1 MARFVSQLLLAK
13 STWTYILEHFL
24 KYRALLS
31 QPTSDT
37 YSLLIHP
44 CIHLFSFYTPN
55 QDLAFEFLNEGLSFD
70 DIAQRLGYSVD
81 MVLALFDDA
90 GSTAHDDGVAVA
102 ADVVFDTLTH
112 EQMTANETLLAVEGV
127 RIAAAMLA
135 VTAAEERSRVAAAEL
150 ALIVA
155 AEAAEQTVQL
165 TEKTAAVVKAAEE
178 AGVLRTLQE
187 ARQVAMAAGL
197 AQQRNNAATLL
208 QANYRGLAGRRVSL
222 QLLREQEASVEAA
235 RDVARQA
242 AAAKAAEELAAA
254 KAAEEMAAANA
265 ATELAAAI
273 AADEMAAEEVAAAI
287 AAEESAAGIGCCQG
301 C

>member
-1 MARFVSQLLLAK
+1 MAKFVSQLLLAK

-24 KYRALLS
+24 KYRALLP

-55 QDLAFEFLNEGLSFD
+55 QDLAFELLNEGLSFH

-81 MVLALFDDA
+81 MVLSALFDDA

-155 AEAAEQTVQL
+155 A
-165 TEKTAAVVKAAEE
+165 
-178 AGVLRTLQE
+178 
-187 ARQVAMAAGL
+187 
-197 AQQRNNAATLL
+197 
-208 QANYRGLAGRRVSL
+208 
-222 QLLREQEASVEAA
+222 
-235 RDVARQA
+235 
-242 AAAKAAEELAAA
+242 
-254 KAAEEMAAANA
+254 
-265 ATELAAAI
+265 
-273 AADEMAAEEVAAAI
+273 
-287 AAEESAAGIGCCQG
+287 
-301 C
+301 

>member
-1 MARFVSQLLLAK
+1 M
-13 STWTYILEHFL
+13 TH
-24 KYRALLS
+24 
-31 QPTSDT
+31 
-37 YSLLIHP
+37 
-44 CIHLFSFYTPN
+44 
-55 QDLAFEFLNEGLSFD
+55 
-70 DIAQRLGYSVD
+70 
-81 MVLALFDDA
+81 
-90 GSTAHDDGVAVA
+90 DGVAVA

-150 ALIVA
+150 ALIAA

-265 ATELAAAI
+265 AKELAAAI
-273 AADEMAAEEVAAAI
+273 AADEMAAEEVAAEEVAAAI
-287 AAEESAAGIGCCQG
+287 AAEELAAGIGCCQG